1 MTSQN
6 VSGMLTDP
14 EINYFTQLRHDLHQ
28 IPELGY
34 AETQT
39 SDRIAAELDKMEI
52 PYDRGIGGT
61 GIVAWITR
69 GKSDRAIALRADM
82 DALPIAE
89 ESGVAYPS
97 EHPGVMHA
105 CGHDGHSTMLLAAA
119 KVLQEQVAFDGTV
132 YLIFQPAEEGGAGAK
147 AMLDDGLLERYPF
160 ERIYGMHNR
169 PSEPLGT
176 FWVKPGPVMT
186 SVGTWRI
193 VVQGRSGHSSQPH
206 RAINPIVV
214 ASHIVLAV
222 KEISSLDI
230 DPAQA
235 HVVSVAKVESGI
247 AFNIV
252 PEVCTIEGS
261 IRAFSEEVQE
271 QIEERIRTIA
281 HGIAGSFGATA
292 EVHYTR
298 RYPPTINTHTEIARR
313 AAERVS
319 GAEQVRTDFP
329 SSMGSEDFSFFLREK
344 EGCYVWLGTKADPD
358 AETIPLHSSRYDFED
373 AALPIGAGYW
383 VEIVNEELGV
393 RN

>member
-6 VSGMLTDP
+6 TLGVLSDS
-14 EINYFTQLRHDLHQ
+14 EREYFTQLRHELHK

-34 AETQT
+34 TETQT
-39 SDRIAAELDKMEI
+39 SDRIAEELDRMGI
-52 PYDRGIGGT
+52 GYDRGIGGT
-61 GIVAWITR
+61 GIVAWITK

-105 CGHDGHSTMLLAAA
+105 CGHDGHSVMLLAAA

-176 FWVKPGPVMT
+176 FWVKSGPVMT
-186 SVGTWRI
+186 SVDTWQI

-281 HGIAGSFGATA
+281 RGIAGSFGATA

-298 RYPPTINTHTEIARR
+298 RYPSTVNTHTEIARR
-313 AAERVS
+313 AAERV
-319 GAEQVRTDFP
+319 
-329 SSMGSEDFSFFLREK
+329 
-344 EGCYVWLGTKADPD
+344 
-358 AETIPLHSSRYDFED
+358 
-373 AALPIGAGYW
+373 
-383 VEIVNEELGV
+383 
-393 RN
+393 

>member
-6 VSGMLTDP
+6 TLGVLSDS
-14 EINYFTQLRHDLHQ
+14 EREYFTELRHELHK

-34 AETQT
+34 TETQT
-39 SDRIAAELDKMEI
+39 SDRIAAELDRMGI
-52 PYDRGIGGT
+52 TYDRGIGGT
-61 GIVAWITR
+61 GIVAWITK
-69 GKSDRAIALRADM
+69 GAGSRAIALRADM
-82 DALPIAE
+82 DALPITE

-105 CGHDGHSTMLLAAA
+105 CGHDGHSVMLLAAA
-119 KVLQEQVAFDGTV
+119 KVLQERMEFDGTV
-132 YLIFQPAEEGGAGAK
+132 YLIFQPAEEGGAGAR
-147 AMLDDGLLERYPF
+147 AMIDDGLLERYPF

-176 FWVKPGPVMT
+176 FLVKSGPVMT
-186 SVGTWRI
+186 SVDTWQI

-214 ASHIVLAV
+214 ASHIVLAI

-252 PEVCTIEGS
+252 PDICTIEGS
-261 IRAFSEEVQE
+261 IRAFSETVQDR
-271 QIEERIRTIA
+271 IEERIRTIA
-281 HGIAGSFGATA
+281 RGIAESFGATA
-292 EVHYTR
+292 EVHYAR
-298 RYPPTINTHTEIARR
+298 RYPPTINTHTEIAHH

-319 GAEQVRTDFP
+319 GVEKVRTDFP

-344 EGCYVWLGTKADPD
+344 EGCYVWLGTQTDPD

-383 VEIVNEELGV
+383 VEIVHEEL
-393 RN
+393 